1 MSANWIKW
9 CKGLAEKR
17 EVRVLASRF
26 KRDRHEI
33 AGRLMSLWEW
43 CDENIDDSDF
53 VGDDAIVSL
62 CDRDSVVDLVD
73 GSTGIAGMLTALE
86 CPEVDWI
93 SVAPDGKTT
102 FKNLARHNGKT
113 AKERAAEQRKKAK
126 QREKEPKK
134 PKRKQAKPVP
144 DGSAEPVPEVVP
156 VTAGPDERR
165 REETRGQSS
174 QSSKGEWKTI
184 GSASAERGDTLSTAR
199 SRSSRS
205 PNDVFDG
212 QDSPVDDLQPE
223 PFDLSLVDWD
233 HAVQMAVAAGRKI
246 PPMSA
251 EDRRAWLKYGVLAD
265 VRFSENWMA
274 DATEAV
280 IRSSGTRKTPQ
291 AHFVAV
297 LQGIA
302 AEKFGVSEAE
312 LKGWMKRIEIPSS
325 VWKMRVLEVR
335 KK

>member
-53 VGDDAIVSL
+53 AGDDAIVSL

-73 GSTGIAGMLTALE
+73 GTTGIPGMLDALE
-86 CPEVDWI
+86 CPEVDWV

-126 QREKEPKK
+126 QREKEAKN
-134 PKRKQAKPVP
+134 PKRKRERKTPE
-144 DGSAEPVPEVVP
+144 SVPEVVP

-174 QSSKGEWKTI
+174 QSSKGEWMTI
-184 GSASAERGDTLSTAR
+184 GSASAERGDTRSTAR
-199 SRSSRS
+199 GHSSRS
-205 PNDVFDG
+205 PEEVFD
-212 QDSPVDDLQPE
+212 QEQPGGDEVQSE

-233 HAVQMAVAAGRKI
+233 HAISMAESAGRKI
-246 PPMSA
+246 PPKSA
-251 EDRRAWLKYGVLAD
+251 EDRRAWLRYGVLAD
-265 VRFSENWMA
+265 VRFSEDWLA

-280 IRSSGTRKTPQ
+280 IRSSGTRTTPQ
-291 AHFVAV
+291 AHFVGV
-297 LQGIA
+297 LQRMA
-302 AEKFGVSEAE
+302 AEKFGVSEVE
-312 LKGWMKRIEIPSS
+312 LNGWMKRIEIPSS
-325 VWKMRVLEVR
+325 VWKLRVLEVR